1 MGVPKLPTI
10 DLSVEKL
17 KTSYLGTCK
26 EVREALEDY
35 GCFVVNYED
44 VSHQLHESLLSES
57 KKLFDLPTDVK
68 MRNIS
73 DKPYFGYVGN
83 HPSIPPNHESLGISN
98 STILEHVQ
106 TFTNLMWPSTGN
118 ENFCETM
125 IDYAIRVSKLEK
137 LVKRMVFESY
147 GVGEKC
153 YDSHVESSTFLLRLI
168 KYKSP
173 DELNKLEIGCH
184 AHTDK
189 SFLTILHQDEVNGL
203 EIQTK
208 DGQHWIGFQP
218 SPSSFLVM
226 AGDAFL
232 AWSNGRIY
240 AAPHRVVMSGRK
252 ARYSTGLF
260 TYHEGVI
267 HIPNELVDHQH
278 PLQFKPFNHYGL
290 LNYFSSSITAHSS
303 SKAYCGL

>member
-83 HPSIPPNHESLGISN
+83 HPSIPRNHESLGISN

-106 TFTNLMWPSTGN
+106 TFTNLI
-118 ENFCETM
+118 ETM
-125 IDYAIRVSKLEK
+125 IDYATRVSKLEK

-232 AWSNGRIY
+232 VS
-240 AAPHRVVMSGRK
+240 
-252 ARYSTGLF
+252 
-260 TYHEGVI
+260 
-267 HIPNELVDHQH
+267 HI
-278 PLQFKPFNHYGL
+278 
-290 LNYFSSSITAHSS
+290 
-303 SKAYCGL
+303 